1 MFGLTLISQAFGTYL
16 LFYYVD
22 VLGLAA
28 GLLAVAR
35 VVYTVW
41 DVVND
46 PLTGYL
52 SDRTRTRWGR
62 RRPWLVTGLPFYLVF
77 FVMAF
82 SAPTGLPEGT
92 IFWYLLTVVLLFETA
107 STAVWT
113 NFSALFPEIFRGLDI
128 RARAAAWKH
137 GAQILALI
145 AGGALSP
152 LVFGAVGF
160 AGMAVLYAAVGA
172 VVLGPVFA
180 TTQEDPW
187 VQHPK
192 PLGVRVALRYTLGNR
207 PFWIFIAAQGLV
219 HAAFG
224 VLVAGMPFYAR
235 YTLGLD
241 AAGTSALFAVVFGAG
256 LVSLALWSRVA
267 ASRGGK
273 VAWVQAIVA
282 VALAVPLLAAAHD
295 LWTGLA
301 VGALLGLA
309 FTGVLVGSEMMLA
322 HIIDRDA
329 EATGQRREALHYS
342 LHGVVVRL
350 SGVAQAVA
358 FALLGPLFGYY
369 SGVEPGP
376 APDDAF
382 RFLMVAIPCAAL
394 AVSWL
399 IARRLPLDQ
408 VPPATQR

>member
-1 MFGLTLISQAFGTYL
+1 
-16 LFYYVD
+16 
-22 VLGLAA
+22 
-28 GLLAVAR
+28 
-35 VVYTVW
+35 
-41 DVVND
+41 
-46 PLTGYL
+46 
-52 SDRTRTRWGR
+52 
-62 RRPWLVTGLPFYLVF
+62 
-77 FVMAF
+77 MAF

-145 AGGALSP
+145 TGTAATPLIYEAL
-152 LVFGAVGF
+152 GF
-160 AGMAVLYAAVGA
+160 ASMALLYAAVGA
-172 VVLGPVFA
+172 VLMAPVFA
-180 TTQEDPW
+180 TTPEDPRA
-187 VQHPK
+187 QDPR
-192 PLGVRVALRYTLGNR
+192 PLGISVALRYTLGNR

-267 ASRGGK
+267 RTRGGK
-273 VAWVQAIVA
+273 VAWVQAIAA
-282 VALAVPLLAAAHD
+282 VALAVPPLAAAHE

-301 VGALLGLA
+301 VGALVGLA
-309 FTGVLVGSEMMLA
+309 FTGVLVGSEMVLA

-358 FALLGPLFGYY
+358 FALLTPLFGYV
-369 SGVEPGP
+369 SGAEPGP
-376 APDDAF
+376 NAPAAF
-382 RFLMVAIPCAAL
+382 QFLMTAIPFAVLLAAW
-394 AVSWL
+394 VV
-399 IARRLPLDQ
+399 ARRFPWTADDGS
-408 VPPATQR
+408 